1 MLLCVDVGN
10 SQIFAGV
17 WDGAELKATFRRTS
31 NIRSSSDEFATF
43 FRAVLRENDI
53 APERIHMA
61 ALCSVL
67 PDVVHSLRNC
77 FRKYF
82 GFDCFILQ
90 PGVKTGLRIR
100 YRNAL
105 EVGADKIANAIG
117 ALSRFPNRNLLIADF
132 GTATTLCAVSRDR
145 DYLGG
150 IIMPGIHTSM
160 EMLESKT
167 ARLPAVEIL
176 RPAEILGRS
185 TIESIQSG
193 LYFGAL
199 TSVRSLCS
207 MVSEQYFAGEAP
219 CVVATGG
226 YGRLFEHE
234 NIFDAFVPEL
244 PLLGLRRAVELS
256 NNESTITHA

>member
-17 WDGAELKATFRRTS
+17 WDGAHLRATFRRTS

-43 FRAVLRENDI
+43 FRSVLRENNI
-53 APERIHMA
+53 APEDVRMSAI
-61 ALCSVL
+61 CSVV

-82 GFDCFILQ
+82 GFDCFMLQ

-100 YRNAL
+100 YRNPL

-117 ALSRFPNRNLLIADF
+117 AVSRCPNRNLLIVDF
-132 GTATTLCAVSRDR
+132 GTATTICAVSKDR

-150 IIMPGIHTSM
+150 IIMPGIHASM

-176 RPAEILGRS
+176 RPSEVLGRS

-199 TSVRSLCS
+199 TSVRSLCE
-207 MVSEQYFAGEAP
+207 MVSEQNFSGDKPAI
-219 CVVATGG
+219 VATGG
-226 YGRLFEHE
+226 YGRMFTNEKLFDEF
-234 NIFDAFVPEL
+234 IPEL
-244 PLLGLRRAVELS
+244 PLLGLRRAVEL
-256 NNESTITHA
+256 TAQPAG

>member
-17 WDGAELKATFRRTS
+17 WAGAELKATFRRTS

-43 FRAVLRENDI
+43 FRSVLRENEISPDD
-53 APERIHMA
+53 IHMA
-61 ALCSVL
+61 ALCSVV

-82 GFDCFILQ
+82 GFQCFVLQ
-90 PGVKTGLRIR
+90 PGVKTGLRVR
-100 YRNAL
+100 YRNPL

-117 ALSRFPNRNLLIADF
+117 ALVRIPDRNLLIVDF

-176 RPAEILGRS
+176 KPAEILGRS

-193 LYFGAL
+193 LYFGTL
-199 TSVRSLCS
+199 TSVRSLCT
-207 MVSEQYFAGEAP
+207 MVSEKYFPGEPPA
-219 CVVATGG
+219 VVATGG
-226 YGRLFEHE
+226 YGRMFDNEK
-234 NIFDAFVPEL
+234 IFDAFVPEL

-256 NNESTITHA
+256 ANE